1 MTLISEA
8 VVSLDQAEHVL
19 ARLVRDFGHRE
30 PTTLEEGR
38 GSITFPFGTCT
49 LVAEGATLRL
59 RLKAPDAEDLGHLE
73 RVVREHLERFAFE
86 AKPEV
91 TWVRDPV

>member
-8 VVSLDQAEHVL
+8 AVSLASPERYLGQ
-19 ARLVRDFGHRE
+19 LVKHFGHRV

-49 LVAEGATLRL
+49 LSAEAETLRL
-59 RLKAPDAEDLGHLE
+59 RLKAPDAEDLGQLE
-73 RVVREHLERFAFE
+73 HVIKEHLERFAFKT
-86 AKPEV
+86 KPDV

>member
-8 VVSLDQAEHVL
+8 VVDLEPPERYLGQ
-19 ARLVRDFGHRE
+19 LVKHFGHRV

-49 LVAEGATLRL
+49 LVAEGSTLRL
-59 RLKAPDAEDLGHLE
+59 RLKAPDPEDLGQLE
-73 RVVREHLERFAFE
+73 RVIKEHLERFAFRTT
-86 AKPEV
+86 PEIK
-91 TWVRDPV
+91 WVRDPV

>member
-1 MTLISEA
+1 MSLISIA
-8 VVSLDQAEHVL
+8 VVSLDPPERMLGQ
-19 ARLVRDFGHRE
+19 LVRHFGHRL

-49 LVAEGATLRL
+49 LVAEGTTLRL
-59 RLKAPDAEDLGHLE
+59 RLKAPDTEDLGQLE
-73 RVVREHLERFAFE
+73 HTMQEHLERFAFE
-86 AKPEV
+86 TKPDV